1 MTNDMTKPSMW
12 DQRYGID
19 DYLFGTE
26 ASQFLT
32 KHTAR
37 LTSGANALAV
47 ADGEGRNSVYLAEQ
61 GLDVTAMDISEV
73 GAAKARRLATQRG
86 VVVDVQV
93 ADILEWDWVP
103 DSYDFVVAV
112 FIQFLDPTQRST
124 VFNGMQRT
132 LRPGGHLLLHG
143 YRPEQ
148 IAYGTGGPK
157 DAANM
162 YTEADLSAA
171 FGEMQIDVLESYDIS
186 ISEGSG
192 HDGTSALIDLVA
204 TKR

>member
-1 MTNDMTKPSMW
+1 MAKASMW
-12 DQRYGID
+12 DQRYDID
-19 DYLFGTE
+19 DYLFGIE

-32 KHTAR
+32 KHASWLTA
-37 LTSGANALAV
+37 GANALAV
-47 ADGEGRNSVYLAEQ
+47 ADGEGRNSVFLAEQ
-61 GLDVTAMDISEV
+61 GLNVTAMDISEV
-73 GAAKARRLATQRG
+73 GAAKARLLAEQRG

-93 ADILEWDWVP
+93 ADILEWEWTP

-112 FIQFLDPTQRST
+112 FIQFLDPTQRLA
-124 VFNGMQRT
+124 VFTGMQRT

-148 IAYGTGGPK
+148 IAYGTGGPREP
-157 DAANM
+157 ANM
-162 YTEADLSAA
+162 YTEEDLAAA

-186 ISEGSG
+186 ISEGPG